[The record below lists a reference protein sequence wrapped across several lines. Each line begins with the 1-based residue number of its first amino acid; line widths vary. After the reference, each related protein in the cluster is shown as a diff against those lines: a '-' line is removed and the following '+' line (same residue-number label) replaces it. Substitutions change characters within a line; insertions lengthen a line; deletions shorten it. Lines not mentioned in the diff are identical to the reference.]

1 MAAIE
6 VILLERVE
14 KLGQMGAVVR
24 VKPGFA
30 RNYLLPQRKAMRAT
44 KSNMVVF
51 EAQRS
56 ELEALNLQRRQEAEG
71 VAEQMKDIRLVLVR
85 AAGESGQLYGSVA
98 ARDIQEALK
107 ADGVKVE
114 RRQIE
119 MDQVIKV
126 LGSSEL
132 RIRLHPEVVVTIA
145 VIVARSLEEAAADF
159 VAEEEVEEEDDIEDV
174 EGEEYDPDFEEAED
188 DAEQA

>member
-126 LGSSEL
+126 LGTSEL
-132 RIRLHPEVVVTIA
+132 RIRLHPEVVVTIS
-145 VIVARSLEEAAADF
+145 VVVARSLEEAEAGF
-159 VAEEEVEEEDDIEDV
+159 VVEEEEEEEDDIEAV
-174 EGEEYDPDFEEAED
+174 EGEEYDPDFEETEE

>member
-1 MAAIE
+1 MAAVEI
-6 VILLERVE
+6 ILLERVE
-14 KLGQMGAVVR
+14 KLGQMGDVVR

-30 RNYLLPQRKAMRAT
+30 RNYLLPQKKAMRAT
-44 KSNMVVF
+44 KSNMAVF
-51 EAQRS
+51 ESQRA
-56 ELEALNLQRRQEAEG
+56 ELETLNLQRRQEAEA

-98 ARDIQEALK
+98 ARDVQDALK
-107 ADGVKVE
+107 EDGIKVE

-119 MDQVIKV
+119 MEQVIKV

-132 RIRLHPEVVVTIA
+132 RIRLHPEVAVTIT
-145 VIVARSLEEAAADF
+145 VVVARSLEEAEIGY
-159 VAEEEVEEEDDIEDV
+159 VAEEDLEDEIDDEFDGEEEAEDDIE
-174 EGEEYDPDFEEAED
+174 ED

>member
-126 LGSSEL
+126 LGASEL

-145 VIVARSLEEAAADF
+145 VIVARSLEEAEAGF
-159 VAEEEVEEEDDIEDV
+159 VVEEEEEVEDDIEAV
-174 EGEEYDPDFEEAED
+174 EGEEYDPDFEETEE

>member
-126 LGSSEL
+126 LGASEL

-145 VIVARSLEEAAADF
+145 VIVARSLEEAEAGF
-159 VAEEEVEEEDDIEDV
+159 VVEEEEEEEDDIEAV
-174 EGEEYDPDFEEAED
+174 EGEEYDPDFEETEE